1 MKISKDSSDRR
12 LKILYYLCSYF
23 LVMKR
28 FIKLSVSILSGIFF
42 SGAAIAFLLVSCTT
56 SSQFDENQW
65 HQAVA
70 DSQTEKLFATHH
82 NGQEFYNPWMPSNRT
97 FTEFLRWK
105 FFPKSNTYTEEEKVH
120 LPAVLPDTMERIR
133 QLDGRNFILWIGH
146 NTFLMRLEGEYW
158 LTDPMFSE
166 RALLPKR
173 KTPPALTAED
183 INSLKGNL
191 HIIITHNH
199 YDHLDEESITR
210 LRPDAAV
217 YIPLGLEKTIRGLN
231 KTRIF
236 EMDWWQEI
244 DLGGGKR
251 VVCLPA
257 QHWSR
262 RIGQGRN
269 TTLWASF
276 LLQTPSVTLYFGGDS
291 GYFVGFREIG
301 RRYPGID
308 FAFLPTTA
316 YHPRWFMH
324 HAHMNIQENIRA
336 FEDLNAGFFIPTQWG
351 AFHLGDEPPGY
362 PPLDLKREIVR
373 LQKDP
378 SRYIIMDI
386 GQLIDVKTFS
396 KDGRK

>member
-1 MKISKDSSDRR
+1 MKRLLKIS
-12 LKILYYLCSYF
+12 
-23 LVMKR
+23 
-28 FIKLSVSILSGIFF
+28 LSVLTGIFF
-42 SGAAIAFLLVSCTT
+42 SGTAIAFLLVSCTT
-56 SSQFDENQW
+56 STSFDENQW
-65 HQAVA
+65 HRDVA
-70 DSQTEKLFATHH
+70 DSEVEMLYSPH
-82 NGQEFYNPWMPSNRT
+82 NNEHKFFNPWMPSRKK

-105 FFPKSNTYTEEEKVH
+105 IFPGKNSYSEEERTY
-120 LPAVLPDTMERIR
+120 LPEVIPDTMKRIKEFEGK
-133 QLDGRNFILWIGH
+133 DFILWVGH
-146 NTFLMRLEGEYW
+146 NTFLIRIAGEYW

-173 KTPPALTAED
+173 ATPPALTAED
-183 INSLKGNL
+183 INSLEGNL

-199 YDHLDEESITR
+199 YDHLDEKSIAR
-210 LRPDAAV
+210 LRTDAAV
-217 YIPLGLEKTIRGLN
+217 YIPLGLKKTIRGLN

-244 DLGGGKR
+244 NLGRGSR
-251 VVCLPA
+251 LVCLPA

-276 LLQTPSVTLYFGGDS
+276 LLQTPSATLYFGGDS
-291 GYFVGFREIG
+291 GYFIGYREIG
-301 RRYPGID
+301 RRYPDID

-324 HAHMNIQENIRA
+324 YAHMNIEENIQA
-336 FEDLNAGFFIPTQWG
+336 FEDLNAGYFIPTQWG
-351 AFHLGDEPPGY
+351 AFHLGDEPPGF
-362 PPLDLKREIVR
+362 PALDLKRVISR

-386 GQLIDVKTFS
+386 GQIIEMEPFLDNEK
-396 KDGRK
+396 KP

>member
-1 MKISKDSSDRR
+1 MKKPLI
-12 LKILYYLCSYF
+12 I
-23 LVMKR
+23 
-28 FIKLSVSILSGIFF
+28 SVSVLAGLFF
-42 SGAAIAFLLVSCTT
+42 IGTAIAFLLVSCTT
-56 SSQFDENQW
+56 PTSFDEKQW
-65 HQAVA
+65 HRDVA
-70 DSQTEKLFATHH
+70 DSKVELLYSPNNNEHKF
-82 NGQEFYNPWMPSNRT
+82 FNPWMPSRRK

-105 FFPKSNTYTEEEKVH
+105 FFPGKNSYTEEEKNY
-120 LPAVLPDTMERIR
+120 LPEVIPGTMERIKE
-133 QLDGRNFILWIGH
+133 LEGRDFILWVGH
-146 NTFLMRLEGEYW
+146 NTFLIRIAGEYW

-173 KTPPALTAED
+173 TTPPALTAED
-183 INSLKGNL
+183 LNALKGNL

-199 YDHLDEESITR
+199 YDHLDEESIAR

-217 YIPLGLEKTIRGLN
+217 YIPLGLEKTVRELN
-231 KTRIF
+231 KTKIF

-244 DLGGGKR
+244 NLGRGNR
-251 VVCLPA
+251 LVCLPA

-276 LLQTPSVTLYFGGDS
+276 LLQTPSATLYFGGDS
-291 GYFVGFREIG
+291 GYFVGYKEIG
-301 RRYPGID
+301 RRFPDID

-324 HAHMNIQENIRA
+324 YAHMNIEENIQA
-336 FEDLNAGFFIPTQWG
+336 FEDLNAGYFIPTQWG

-362 PPLDLKREIVR
+362 PALDLKREISR

-386 GQLIDVKTFS
+386 GQIIEIGPFPDKE
-396 KDGRK
+396 KKP